1 MQKPSSI
8 KATASSVG
16 DWGGQEELAAKN
28 INRIYD
34 AIYAAVDDDY
44 DTDKLAQIIHDV
56 WDDYGSDENLLTISD
71 NEISGYVERVI

>member
-1 MQKPSSI
+1 MKPSSI
-8 KATASSVG
+8 KATSHSVG
-16 DWGGQEELAAKN
+16 DWNGQEELAASN

-56 WDDYGSDENLLTISD
+56 WDDYGSDEKLLTITD
-71 NEISGYVERVI
+71 NEIEGYVERVI

>member
-1 MQKPSSI
+1 MKKPSTI
-8 KATASSVG
+8 NATASSVG
-16 DWGGQEELAAKN
+16 DWDGQEELAAKN

-71 NEISGYVERVI
+71 NEIAGYVESVI